1 MTLGPLEYLVV
12 RFEGNHFT
20 GEILPELAAL
30 RDKGLVRI
38 VDLLFIQ
45 KDKDGKVAVRE
56 VSDLSEEEAKRYGPI
71 AGDLHD
77 LVSLEDIEDV
87 AGKIPTNSSAAIAL
101 LEHIWATRLRE
112 TILKARGEILE
123 AGFVPMA
130 EVEAL
135 TAEFASMTTEVQAQ
149 A

>member
-1 MTLGPLEYLVV
+1 MTAGPLEYLVV

-20 GEILPELAAL
+20 GEILPELQAL

-38 VDLLFIQ
+38 VDLLFVQ
-45 KDKDGKVAVRE
+45 KDKDGTVSVRE
-56 VSDLSEEEAKRYGPI
+56 VSDLNEEEARRYGPI

-77 LVSLEDIEDV
+77 LVTLEDVEDV
-87 AGKIPTNSSAAIAL
+87 AGKLPNNSSAAIAL
-101 LEHIWATRLRE
+101 LEHIWAARLRD
-112 TILKARGEILE
+112 TILKAGGEVLE

-135 TAEFASMTTEVQAQ
+135 TAEISSRTVEMQA
-149 A
+149 

>member
-1 MTLGPLEYLVV
+1 MALGPLEYLVV
-12 RFEGNHFT
+12 KFEGNHFT
-20 GEILPELAAL
+20 GEIMPELEAL

-45 KDKDGKVAVRE
+45 KGEDGTTSVRE
-56 VSDLSEEEAKRYGPI
+56 ISDLDADEANRYGPI
-71 AGDLHD
+71 AGDVLD
-77 LVSLEDIEDV
+77 LLSVEDVEDV
-87 AGKIPTNSSAAIAL
+87 AGRIPNNSSAAIAL
-101 LEHIWATRLRE
+101 LEHTWATRLRE
-112 TILKARGEILE
+112 TILNARGEVLE

-135 TAEFASMTTEVQAQ
+135 SEELSAMKAEAQ

>member
-1 MTLGPLEYLVV
+1 MTAGPLEYLVV

-20 GEILPELAAL
+20 GEIMPELQAL

-38 VDLLFIQ
+38 VDLLFVQ
-45 KDKDGKVAVRE
+45 KDKDGTVSVRE
-56 VSDLSEEEAKRYGPI
+56 VSDLNEEEARRYGPI

-77 LVSLEDIEDV
+77 LVTLEDVEDV
-87 AGKIPTNSSAAIAL
+87 AGRLPSNSSAAIAL
-101 LEHIWATRLRE
+101 LEHIWATRLRD
-112 TILKARGEILE
+112 TILKAGGEVLE

-135 TAEFASMTTEVQAQ
+135 TAEISSRTVEMQA
-149 A
+149 

>member
-30 RDKGLVRI
+30 RDKGLVRV

-45 KDKDGKVAVRE
+45 KDKDGTMSVRE
-56 VSDLSEEEAKRYGPI
+56 ISDLNEEEAKRYGPI
-71 AGDLHD
+71 ARDLHD
-77 LVSLEDIEDV
+77 FVTLEDIEEV
-87 AGKIPTNSSAAIAL
+87 AGKLPNNSSAAVAL

-112 TILKARGEILE
+112 TILNAQGEIIE

-135 TAEFASMTTEVQAQ
+135 TAEFASMTAEVQA
-149 A
+149 

>member
-1 MTLGPLEYLVV
+1 MALGPLEYMVV

-20 GEILPELAAL
+20 GEIMPELQAL

-45 KDKDGKVAVRE
+45 KDKDGAVSIRE
-56 VSDLSEEEAKRYGPI
+56 ISDLDADEAKRYGPI

-77 LVSLEDIEDV
+77 LLTLEDIEGV
-87 AGKIPTNSSAAIAL
+87 AGKIPNNSSAAIAL
-101 LEHIWATRLRE
+101 LEHMWAIRLRE
-112 TILKARGEILE
+112 TIQNAHGEVLE

-130 EVEAL
+130 EVAVLAAELSA
-135 TAEFASMTTEVQAQ
+135 TAEVQA
-149 A
+149 

>member
-1 MTLGPLEYLVV
+1 MTAGPLEYLVV

-20 GEILPELAAL
+20 GEILPELRNL
-30 RDKGLVRI
+30 RDRGLVRV

-45 KDKDGKVAVRE
+45 KDKDGMVSIRE
-56 VSDLSEEEAKRYGPI
+56 ISDLNEEDARRYGPI

-77 LVSLEDIEDV
+77 FLSLEDIENV
-87 AGKIPTNSSAAIAL
+87 AGRVPNNSSAAIAL
-101 LEHIWATRLRE
+101 LEHIWATRLRD
-112 TILKARGEILE
+112 TILKARGEVLE

-135 TAEFASMTTEVQAQ
+135 TAEFTAMTAETQA
-149 A
+149 

>member
-1 MTLGPLEYLVV
+1 MALGPLEYLVV
-12 RFEGNHFT
+12 KFEGNHFT
-20 GEILPELAAL
+20 GEIMPELQAL

-38 VDLLFIQ
+38 VDLIFIQ
-45 KDKDGKVAVRE
+45 KDKDGTVSARE
-56 VSDLSEEEAKRYGPI
+56 ISDLDADEAKQYGPI
-71 AGDLHD
+71 AGDVQD
-77 LVSLEDIEDV
+77 LLTVEDIDDV
-87 AGKIPTNSSAAIAL
+87 AGKLPNNSSAAIAL
-101 LEHIWATRLRE
+101 LEHTWAIRLRE

-135 TAEFASMTTEVQAQ
+135 TEELATMKAEAQ